1 MVVVAHFGCKQQA
14 GNCWRK
20 AGIVFVQIMYQQPA
34 IPQTYPGGQLR
45 LSLERYKSVREWLSR
60 EVRELLSTGLL
71 DRLSVDRD
79 CDREHADQCTMGWME
94 RPCSSGGSGGVPVY
108 CTQAL
113 ITALLCEI

>member
-20 AGIVFVQIMYQQPA
+20 AGVVFVQIMYQQPA
-34 IPQTYPGGQLR
+34 IPQTYPGRQLR

-79 CDREHADQCTMGWME
+79 CDREQADPCTLGWLE
-94 RPCSSGGSGGVPVY
+94 RLCSLGGGV
-108 CTQAL
+108 AEFL
-113 ITALLCEI
+113 FTARKP